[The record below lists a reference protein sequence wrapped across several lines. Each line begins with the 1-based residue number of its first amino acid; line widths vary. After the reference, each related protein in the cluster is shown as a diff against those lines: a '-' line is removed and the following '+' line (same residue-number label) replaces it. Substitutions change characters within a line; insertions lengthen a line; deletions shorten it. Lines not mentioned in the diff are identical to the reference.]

1 MSDSKVF
8 LITGSATG
16 LGRALAVKLAERG
29 YRLALVDFNEQAGLE
44 TLSLSKERG
53 AEAIFVKADVSREE
67 DVKHYVEKTV
77 EAFGRIDYFAN
88 NAGVM
93 VPLRL
98 LHEYELSEYD
108 RVTGVNL
115 KGAFLGLKY
124 VIPVMLAGG
133 GGRIV
138 NTVSSNSF
146 KPTAFNGLYSATKHG
161 LAAMTKSIG
170 QDYQDLNIRAVGV
183 APNVM
188 NTNIAANAVTTLTE
202 ERMAK
207 LGASTGPSLPAT
219 PEEIAEVVIFAATT
233 GADMLNGTVVN
244 CAGGEIFQ

>member
-1 MSDSKVF
+1 MSESKVF

-16 LGRALAVKLAERG
+16 LGRSVALKLAERG
-29 YRLALVDFNEQAGLE
+29 YSLSLVDFNEQAGQE
-44 TLSLSKERG
+44 TLSLVLERG
-53 AEAIFVKADVSREE
+53 AQAVFIKADVSREE
-67 DVKHYVEKTV
+67 DVKNYVEQTV
-77 EAFGRIDYFAN
+77 EAFGRIDYFVN
-88 NAGVM
+88 NAGIM

-124 VIPVMLAGG
+124 VIPVMLKNG

-161 LAAMTKSIG
+161 LAALTKSIG

-183 APNVM
+183 APNTM
-188 NTNIAANAVTTLTE
+188 ITNIAANAVTTMSE
-202 ERMAK
+202 ERFAK
-207 LGASTGPSLPAT
+207 LAASTGPNIPAT
-219 PEEIAEVVIFAATT
+219 PEDIAEVVIFAATT
-233 GADMLNGTVVN
+233 GADMLNGTIVN